1 MLVETNDGMSKRTP
15 CREAATAIM
24 IATRADADC
33 TNVHQHLLR
42 LQGPPS
48 SVSETP
54 DTLASTRSSL
64 SASAPKP
71 APLPPKPPPMLK
83 LAQPLHLPIILI
95 QRLLAAINM
104 IRTIIAGTIFP
115 IVAAAGAIGVGIV
128 YVGRGVCVRR
138 GVCSQRVGA
147 RIGGVHVEGEVV
159 CLGSGE
165 SDGVVDA
172 EELV

>member
-1 MLVETNDGMSKRTP
+1 MFTLV
-15 CREAATAIM
+15 
-24 IATRADADC
+24 ATRADTDR
-33 TNVHQHLLR
+33 TNVRPYRLR
-42 LQGPPS
+42 LQGPPRS
-48 SVSETP
+48 ASETP
-54 DTLASTRSSL
+54 GTLASTQSSL
-64 SASAPKP
+64 STSPSKP
-71 APLPPKPPPMLK
+71 APLPPKPPLMLK

-104 IRTIIAGTIFP
+104 ARTIVTGTILP